1 MVAAQHPLQDLR
13 APAAWILVPV
23 QLEEVQDSVRPRTG
37 PWWRSTTGSSV
48 HWSQHYPHR
57 LQRLGGGGAGRHGR
71 RAPDPAAPPLG
82 HGQRR
87 AVPHHPRGSVRRS
100 HSRGDDRLLLLART
114 TTTKED
120 FWNLIAKDG
129 SLHEIRK
136 LYKIGPRHLNCRQR
150 VKLAVLIL
158 SMSVSNAFQLKEETK
173 AEIIRT
179 IDEV

>member
-1 MVAAQHPLQDLR
+1 MM
-13 APAAWILVPV
+13 
-23 QLEEVQDSVRPRTG
+23 EVDDKQFSSLIPTLSPSPSATR
-37 PWWRSTTGSSV
+37 WWRSRASWPPCSRPSGSTPRP
-48 HWSQHYPHR
+48 WT
-57 LQRLGGGGAGRHGR
+57 
-71 RAPDPAAPPLG
+71 AASST
-82 HGQRR
+82 
-87 AVPHHPRGSVRRS
+87 ASSRGSVRRS

-173 AEIIRT
+173 AQIIRT
-179 IDEV
+179 IDELKIFLVFYFIVLSN